1 MSKFSYSILLVIL
14 LTTFQTAFGTWSK
27 QRSETLAWLRDAHFF
42 SEMHGLVVGGN
53 GTMLETKDG
62 GATWKKRVKP
72 TEDNIL
78 QIGFADAFK
87 GWMLCE
93 RDVFNRGSLALSYMM
108 RTVDGGETWE
118 RVELNSGRT
127 RVTRLVISAN
137 GSGFAIGESGSV
149 FVLRDGVW
157 ARQENALRYL
167 LLGGA
172 FAGSSNGAIVGAG
185 GSIYFTEDGGVSWT
199 PANVFGDKQ
208 SKLNSV
214 YFADNR
220 NGWAVGASG
229 KVFQTFSGGKTW
241 REQNSGVQ
249 ADLFDVFFKNSAEG
263 WAVGDQGVILHTTT
277 AGNVWRA
284 EQAPVKHKLHK
295 IVFAGNRGFAVGF
308 GGTILSTAKSD
319 APRNPQK
326 TPVLNRRNGP

>member
-1 MSKFSYSILLVIL
+1 MLKITHSILIL
-14 LTTFQTAFGTWSK
+14 IVLATCQTAFGAWTK

-42 SEMHGLVVGGN
+42 SETHGIVVGSS

-62 GATWKKRVKP
+62 GTTWKKRIKP

-78 QIGFADAFK
+78 QVGFSDSMK

-93 RDVFNRGSLALSYMM
+93 RDVFNRGSLALSYMLK
-108 RTVDGGETWE
+108 TVDGGETWQ
-118 RVELNSGRT
+118 RQELNSGRT
-127 RVTRLVISAN
+127 RVTRLVIGAN
-137 GSGFAIGESGSV
+137 DNGFAIGESGAV
-149 FVLRDGVW
+149 FVLQDGVW
-157 ARQENALRYL
+157 SRQENALRYL

-172 FAGSSNGAIVGAG
+172 MNGSKSGAVVGAG
-185 GSIYFTEDGGVSWT
+185 GSIYFTEDAGISWT
-199 PANVFGDKQ
+199 PANVYGDKQ
-208 SKLNSV
+208 SKLNAV
-214 YFADNR
+214 YFVDNR
-220 NGWAVGASG
+220 NGWAVGGSG

-249 ADLFDVFFKNSAEG
+249 ADLFDVHFKNSAEG

-284 EQAPVKHKLHK
+284 EQSPVKHKLQK

-308 GGTILSTAKSD
+308 GGTILSTADS
-319 APRNPQK
+319 APTRDNQK
-326 TPVLNRRNGP
+326 TPVLNRRN